1 MVNHLERLAEVI
13 KKKQIKTKEKRKEK
27 TSKQTKKKKNRN
39 QNLNNTIKTKDQH
52 YWDEKRPNE

>member
-13 KKKQIKTKEKRKEK
+13 KKTKTNQKKRKEKRKEK
-27 TSKQTKKKKNRN
+27 TNKNRN